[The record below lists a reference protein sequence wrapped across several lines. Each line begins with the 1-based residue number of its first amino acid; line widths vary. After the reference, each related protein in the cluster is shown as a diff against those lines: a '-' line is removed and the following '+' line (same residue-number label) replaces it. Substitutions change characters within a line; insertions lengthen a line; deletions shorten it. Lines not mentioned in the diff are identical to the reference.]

1 MKCSNNTCSNK
12 AKYRIKAVSEY
23 TGSILLGKVCQNC
36 LPEALKVGY
45 KVLSEI
51 PTS

>member
-1 MKCSNNTCSNK
+1 MKCSNTDCSNK
-12 AKYRIKAVSEY
+12 AKYHIEAISEF
-23 TGSILLGKVCQNC
+23 TGSIFLGKVCQEC